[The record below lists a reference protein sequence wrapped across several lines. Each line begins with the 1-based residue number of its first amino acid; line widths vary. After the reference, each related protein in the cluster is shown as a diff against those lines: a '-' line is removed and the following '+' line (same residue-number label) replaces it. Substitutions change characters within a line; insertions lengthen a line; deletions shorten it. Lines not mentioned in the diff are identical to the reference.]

1 MSAGGSSVPV
11 QASGEV
17 ERVDVSLSSSEGQI
31 PPTVAKRIEA
41 SISAIGDRV
50 LVGKQA
56 QLFQLNAADYNK
68 VLADIVNRVVVGFV
82 VSDMQIDYGTDT
94 RIRVVL
100 QPVGDTIQTVETTID
115 YGNLSEE
122 AVRLLQT
129 YLSGIGPAMS
139 DLLIGLPVD
148 SVGWAESVSQSA
160 GRSLLE
166 QSLPEFQANIEV
178 VPGTDTKVHIYLI
191 PTGDIVRSGT
201 VEFRKTTI
209 PRMLL
214 YHAVSRTEDAM
225 HGLEGLPLRFV
236 QRHSLQI
243 AQDMKG
249 ILMDDSFIRRYD
261 IAVETELQ
269 SGEETKLKVDALT
282 DRWLIQTQAWVDTG
296 REGNRNM
303 TAEAMLGRYVGKRE
317 LLFGEMRFY
326 PGPVEWNI
334 YAGWAHRFG
343 ASTVIGYK
351 YDFSKDSNHV
361 FAGQDLGDR
370 WHLRY
375 DRDFREE
382 CNEFGL
388 SYKVH
393 NYLTLEYVYTDD
405 GKWLRLIANL

>member
-1 MSAGGSSVPV
+1 MSAGSTAVPV
-11 QASGEV
+11 QAAGEV
-17 ERVDVSLSSSEGQI
+17 EQVDVSLSSTSGQI
-31 PPTVAKRIEA
+31 PPTVSKRIAA
-41 SISAIGDRV
+41 SITAIGDRV
-50 LVGKQA
+50 LIGKQA
-56 QLFQLNAADYNK
+56 GLFQMNAADYNK

-82 VSDMQIDYGTDT
+82 VSDIQIDYGTDT
-94 RIRVVL
+94 HIRVVL
-100 QPVGDTIQTVETTID
+100 QPVGDTIQTVETSID

-122 AVRLLQT
+122 AVHLLQAD
-129 YLSGIGPAMS
+129 LAGIGPAVS

-209 PRMLL
+209 PRIML

-225 HGLEGLPLRFV
+225 HGLEGLPLHFV
-236 QRHSLQI
+236 QRHSIQI
-243 AQDMKG
+243 AHDMKN
-249 ILMDDSFIRRYD
+249 ILVEDPFIKRYD
-261 IAVETELQ
+261 IAVNTELQ

-303 TAEAMLGRYVGKRE
+303 TAEALLGRYVGKRE

-334 YAGWAHRFG
+334 YGGLAHRFG
-343 ASTVIGYK
+343 SSTIIGYK
-351 YDFSKDSNHV
+351 YDFSKDSHHV
-361 FAGQDLGDR
+361 FGGQDIGDR

-382 CNEFGL
+382 SNEFGL